1 MPFGLVFRRAVLWF
15 DGQRHLFR
23 TLKETHDREGMQWDF
38 CCAIRNGLRLQATI
52 DGRGESVHRLAYVKT
67 DCSGT
72 FEVANN
78 SLASASLLLEREGR
92 SRERLETTGGAV
104 LEIVV

>member
-1 MPFGLVFRRAVLWF
+1 MLSRRF
-15 DGQRHLFR
+15 PR
-23 TLKETHDREGMQWDF
+23 TPCR
-38 CCAIRNGLRLQATI
+38 
-52 DGRGESVHRLAYVKT
+52 

-78 SLASASLLLEREGR
+78 SLASASVLLEREGR

-104 LEIVV
+104 LEMVV